1 MEASQDLTLARLDE
15 LTQAVADLKRR
26 VAQLEGHPEPDSASE
41 PLPDLPSL
49 ALPADVGEA
58 GLAWADSLVPLF
70 GWGLLGIAGAYLLRA
85 VTEAGYLPGT
95 LGAGVGIIYAAWWL
109 FLAAHRATERP
120 MFSIIHGLTAALIM
134 APMLWEMTVKFH
146 LLSGQ
151 ISSAVAVCFT
161 VFGLAIGW
169 RRNLTA
175 IAWIATLAGLLTA
188 TALFRETH
196 DVTVWALTILV
207 IAAATE
213 FSACRDHW
221 LGLRWI
227 VAIVADIAILMVTLL
242 AMRPPDAA
250 QVVAAPAMGVVL
262 GLQIALLTIYLS
274 STIDRTLFRHLNIT
288 GFEIGQ
294 AAMAFVI
301 SIGGALQVTR
311 AGQAG
316 AVSVGLFC
324 LLGGAA
330 CYLVSFASLDHQD
343 GRSRNFYTY
352 STFAVL
358 LVVAGFDVLLKGG
371 ALAGAWSALAVA
383 MLLAGL
389 LRNRNTLR
397 VHACVYL
404 FLAVAASRMLQLA
417 TERIIRTNGDPLS
430 ALSAAYLLAL
440 AGAAIC
446 YAIIVV
452 RQGKA
457 LDAVVA
463 ASLVCWGLLGL
474 AAGWMDAAPLRT
486 AMLTALAITA
496 GWAGSR
502 WSRRELLWLAYPLMA
517 LAGLKLMLEDFQLG
531 RSLTLFASLIFF
543 GGGLILLPR
552 LVKHRRTAA

>member
-1 MEASQDLTLARLDE
+1 MEVSHDITLARLDE
-15 LTQAVADLKRR
+15 LSRDVENLKRR
-26 VAQLEGHPEPDSASE
+26 MAALEGQPEQAVDEA
-41 PLPDLPSL
+41 LPVL
-49 ALPADVGEA
+49 ALPGDVGEA
-58 GLAWADSLVPLF
+58 GLEWADSLVPLF
-70 GWGLLGIAGAYLLRA
+70 GWGLLGVAGAYLLRA
-85 VTEAGYLPGT
+85 LTEAGYVPGA
-95 LGAGVGIIYAAWWL
+95 LGAGLGIVYAAWWL
-109 FLAAHRATERP
+109 FLAAHRAAERP

-146 LLSGQ
+146 LLSGLLA
-151 ISSAVAVCFT
+151 SAVAVCFT

-175 IAWIATLAGLLTA
+175 IAWIATLAGLVTS

-196 DVTVWALTILV
+196 DVTVWAATILV

-221 LGLRWI
+221 LGLRWV
-227 VAIVADIAILMVTLL
+227 VAMAADGAVLMVTLL
-242 AMRPPDAA
+242 AMRAPDAT
-250 QVVAAPAMGVVL
+250 QVVAEPAMGAVL

-274 STIDRTLFRHLNIT
+274 STIDRTLLRRLNIT

-294 AAMAFVI
+294 AAVAFVI

-311 AGQAG
+311 AGQTG
-316 AVSVGLFC
+316 ALSVGLFC

-358 LVVAGFDVLLKGG
+358 LVVAGCGVLLKGSV
-371 ALAGAWSALAVA
+371 LAGVWAALAVV
-383 MLLAGL
+383 MLLTGL

-404 FLAVAASRMLQLA
+404 ILAVAVSRMLPLA
-417 TERIIRTNGDPLS
+417 TERIIRTNGDALL
-430 ALSAAYLLAL
+430 ALSGGYLFAL
-440 AGAAIC
+440 AGAALC
-446 YAIIVV
+446 YAVV
-452 RQGKA
+452 VVWRGKP
-457 LDAVVA
+457 LDATVA
-463 ASLVCWGLLGL
+463 ASLACWGVLGL
-474 AAGWMDAAPLRT
+474 VAGWMDAAPLRT
-486 AMLTALAITA
+486 AMVTALAIAA

-502 WSRRELLWLAYPLMA
+502 SGRRELLWLAYPLMA
-517 LAGLKLMLEDFQLG
+517 LAGLKLMVEDFQQG

-543 GGGLILLPR
+543 GGGLIVLPR
-552 LVKHRRTAA
+552 LVKHRRNAA

>member
-1 MEASQDLTLARLDE
+1 MEASHDLTLARLEE
-15 LTQAVADLKRR
+15 LSRDVEYLKRR
-26 VAQLEGHPEPDSASE
+26 VAALERNPERTPPDALPVLPALS
-41 PLPDLPSL
+41 LPD
-49 ALPADVGEA
+49 DVGEA

-85 VTEAGYLPGT
+85 VTEVGYLPGA
-95 LGAGVGIIYAAWWL
+95 LGAGLGIVYAAWWL

-134 APMLWEMTVKFH
+134 VPMLWEMTVKFH

-151 ISSAVAVCFT
+151 LSSAVAVCFT

-196 DVTVWALTILV
+196 DVTVWSVTILV

-227 VAIVADIAILMVTLL
+227 VAIAADMAILMVTLL
-242 AMRPPDAA
+242 AMRAPDAT
-250 QVVAAPAMGVVL
+250 QVVAAPAPGAVL
-262 GLQIALLTIYLS
+262 GIQFALLTIYLS
-274 STIDRTLFRHLNIT
+274 STIDRTLLRQLKIT

-294 AAMAFVI
+294 AAVAFVI

-311 AGQAG
+311 EGQAG
-316 AVSVGLFC
+316 SLGVGLFC

-343 GRSRNFYTY
+343 ERIRNFYTY
-352 STFAVL
+352 STFAML
-358 LVVAGFDVLLKGG
+358 LVVAGFGVLLTGG
-371 ALAGAWSALAVA
+371 VLAGVWAALAVA
-383 MLLAGL
+383 MLLTGL
-389 LRNRNTLR
+389 MKDRNTLR
-397 VHACVYL
+397 MHAGVYL
-404 FLAVAASRMLQLA
+404 LLAVAVSRMLQLA
-417 TERIIRTNGDPLS
+417 TERIIRTNGD
-430 ALSAAYLLAL
+430 ALSVLSGGYLFAL
-440 AGAAIC
+440 AGAALC
-446 YAIIVV
+446 YAVLVV
-452 RQGKA
+452 RRGKA
-457 LDAVVA
+457 LDAAVA
-463 ASLVCWGLLGL
+463 ASLAAWGGMGL
-474 AAGWMDAAPLRT
+474 AAGWIDAAPLRT
-486 AMLTALAITA
+486 AMLTALAIAA

-502 WSRRELLWLAYPLMA
+502 WGRREMLWLAYPLMV
-517 LAGLKLMLEDFQLG
+517 LAGLKLVVEDFQLG

-543 GGGLILLPR
+543 GGGLIVLPR
-552 LVKHRRTAA
+552 LVKHRRAAA